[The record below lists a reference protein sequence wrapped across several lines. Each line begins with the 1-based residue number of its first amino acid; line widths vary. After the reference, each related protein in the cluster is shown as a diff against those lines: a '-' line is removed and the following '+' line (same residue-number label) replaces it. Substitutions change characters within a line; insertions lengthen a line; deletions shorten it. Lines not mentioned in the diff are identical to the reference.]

1 MDDRSTDIFGPVKGN
16 SDDSEEEEEEEEP
29 EEEQEKDQISSIFE
43 EEGEVEEDKPDYD
56 PWRPLRQKVGQ
67 DLKELYWNKVQQ
79 FLDRG
84 KSQTYADNAAFNA
97 LLPVWRGR
105 LRKSYLERLKW
116 IHRIIL
122 DTVHRKVMKT
132 LRRFIDE
139 DDMDFDEAAE
149 SAVEKRKFL
158 LNRVVKEKL
167 LPAESDDDEEAEEE
181 VEAPVSYSESTT

>member
-1 MDDRSTDIFGPVKGN
+1 MTAKKRKRKRSLKRNKKKTRLVASSKGK
-16 SDDSEEEEEEEEP
+16 
-29 EEEQEKDQISSIFE
+29 EK
-43 EEGEVEEDKPDYD
+43 
-56 PWRPLRQKVGQ
+56 LRKINQTMIRGAHYAKKWGK
-67 DLKELYWNKVQQ
+67 DLKELYWNKVRQ

-84 KSQTYADNAAFNA
+84 KSQTYADNAVFNA

-105 LRKSYLERLKW
+105 LRKAYLERLKW
-116 IHRIIL
+116 IHRIKL

-149 SAVEKRKFL
+149 SAVEKSKFL

-167 LPAESDDDEEAEEE
+167 LPAESNDDEEAEEE